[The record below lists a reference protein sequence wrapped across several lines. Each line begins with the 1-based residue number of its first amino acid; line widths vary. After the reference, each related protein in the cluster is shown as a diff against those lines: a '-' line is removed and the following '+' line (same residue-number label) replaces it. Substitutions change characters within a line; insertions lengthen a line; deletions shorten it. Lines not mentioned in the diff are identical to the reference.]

1 MQNIPWVRSRTWILI
16 IFTSQLQPQ
25 TAWIRSHAL
34 AILEQ
39 THSSSPARFQDNLF
53 DLQNRVHFLVIG
65 SKYRQLILGVRYDL
79 AKAVG
84 LDVCLRTFFCLD
96 KFVNHFP
103 VWQEAMQCE
112 VWMLASHEWLAG
124 YTDYRE
130 LRYTVRIRSSI
141 SVHSATKTMYNYNIS
156 ENHTSWLMYFVLRA
170 PYSMHICTK
179 GIGFHENRM
188 IDVAAELRASWHR
201 SCMHVL
207 LPTSSSIC
215 IPILIHR
222 KGSPSFLLAS
232 HFLPAQPI
240 VS

>member
-39 THSSSPARFQDNLF
+39 THSFSPARFQNNLF

-156 ENHTSWLMYFVLRA
+156 ENHTAWLMYFVLRT
-170 PYSMHICTK
+170 P
-179 GIGFHENRM
+179 
-188 IDVAAELRASWHR
+188 
-201 SCMHVL
+201 
-207 LPTSSSIC
+207 C
-215 IPILIHR
+215 IYVR
-222 KGSPSFLLAS
+222 KGSDSMRIEWSTSLQNWEQAGTDPACMYYY
-232 HFLPAQPI
+232 LPALLYAFR
-240 VS
+240 S